1 MEDRKVDILNKDGKI
16 TTLFYMLGF
25 VLAGVLIWGA
35 IGWGI
40 DNWLGHNNYFLIGGV
55 VLGIG
60 SSLYLAWLRFGRK

>member
-25 VLAGVLIWGA
+25 LLAGVLIWGA